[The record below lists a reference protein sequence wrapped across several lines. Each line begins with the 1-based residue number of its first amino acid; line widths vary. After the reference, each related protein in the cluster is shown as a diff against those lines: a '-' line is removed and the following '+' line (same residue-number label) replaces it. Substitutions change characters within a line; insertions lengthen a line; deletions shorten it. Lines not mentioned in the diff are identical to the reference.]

1 MAGRDSSCNCRGVNR
16 RSVLRAGLGGVGA
29 LGLGAGLATSRNI
42 TPALAQ
48 DNVTLPFWLPGGSP
62 LFCETHT
69 AIAATYSADN
79 PGVVVEVQC
88 GSDQEQ
94 FTERFL
100 GAIAAGN
107 PPEANV
113 IWDTPV
119 SFGVQGA
126 LREIQ
131 DLMPTGE
138 YTPVENWPT
147 GVLASVQFGDKI
159 YGLPYTAG
167 SYAIWYNPAMLE
179 SKGISSDRD
188 SFPKTWDEL
197 RALSKEFTQW
207 DGDQLVTAGFVPRP
221 NDFQVTS
228 AVWSALNGGQ
238 LFDGENQK
246 YTIDSEENI
255 AFFQYFVDW
264 IDDEYHGD
272 YSAVER
278 SAHWGA
284 YADDQGRPPQFQA
297 GNLLAVELGTWGLG
311 DIYQSGEVAIERFDL
326 AKYPVGPGGTES
338 VSGYWPNWLV
348 IPAGTQHSEQAFAYL
363 DYLSGVGVLTLF
375 DVLPDIPTNTKVP
388 ETTPSAVI
396 EKQGEAFAEEA
407 ITFFREQLAIA
418 TPMWDSP
425 VQAVQ
430 LDQMTIAINAILN
443 KQVSPKDGLAEAQ
456 RVCQAE
462 LDDLM
467 AKQG

>member
-1 MAGRDSSCNCRGVNR
+1 M
-16 RSVLRAGLGGVGA
+16 GGVGA
-29 LGLGAGLATSRNI
+29 LGLATSRGI
-42 TPALAQ
+42 TLAAPLAQ
-48 DNVTLPFWLPGGSP
+48 ETANVSFWLPGGSP

-69 AIAATYSADN
+69 HIAEQFTADN
-79 PGVVVEVQC
+79 PNIVVEVQC

-107 PPEANV
+107 PPEANI

-126 LREIQ
+126 LRPID
-131 DLMPTGE
+131 DLMPTGKF
-138 YTPVENWPT
+138 TAVENWPS
-147 GVLASVQFGDKI
+147 GVLASCQFGGKT

-167 SYAIWYNPAMLE
+167 SYGIWYNQEMLE
-179 SKGISSDRD
+179 EKGIPSDRA
-188 SFPKTWDEL
+188 SMPKTWDEL

-207 DGDQLVTAGFVPRP
+207 DGDRLVTAGFVPRP
-221 NDFQVTS
+221 PDFQVTS
-228 AVWSALNGGQ
+228 AVWSALNGGK
-238 LFDGENQK
+238 LFDAENQK

-255 AFFQYFVDW
+255 AFFDYFVNW
-264 IDDEYHGD
+264 INDEYHGD

-278 SAHWGA
+278 SAHWAA
-284 YADDQGRPPQFQA
+284 YTDDQGRPPQFQA

-311 DIYQSGEVAIERFDL
+311 DFYQAGEVKIEKFDI
-326 AKYPVGPGGTES
+326 AKYPVGPGGTDS

-348 IPAGTQHSEQAFAYL
+348 IPTGTKFPEQAFAYL
-363 DYLSGVGVLTLF
+363 DYLSGVGVLELF
-375 DVLPDIPTNTKVP
+375 AALPDIPTNKLVP
-388 ETTPSAVI
+388 KTTPAGIV
-396 EKQGEAFAEEA
+396 EKRGEAFAEDA
-407 ITFFREQLAIA
+407 INFFRDQLSIA

-430 LDQMTIAINAILN
+430 LDQMTIAINSILN
-443 KQVSPKDGLAEAQ
+443 KQASPKDGLAEAQ

-462 LDDLM
+462 LDDVM
-467 AKQG
+467 ASQG